1 MSGVGQGA
9 ECGFDVVPAPF
20 VFKAALDEF
29 GNESATTPRTGAPVD
44 LLHQIVFQDYV

>member
-20 VFKAALDEF
+20 VFQAALDEL
-29 GNESATTPRTGAPVD
+29 GDESTTAPRTGAPVD